1 MRVEMMRKEEIGKH
15 EMRRSHK
22 RQDDEKMGG
31 GKKEELRPERRA
43 VTKRDKIKTQEKQ
56 LDEKIRD
63 EK

>member
-31 GKKEELRPERRA
+31 GEKK
-43 VTKRDKIKTQEKQ
+43 KS
-56 LDEKIRD
+56 
-63 EK
+63 